1 MKTSKL
7 IVIVALAGLSSVS
20 VGGAATWW
28 VLKPHLEDKAGDVQD
43 APKSGTQGGA
53 AAQSSAA
60 VTDTRAFRYISLDKV
75 IVMLRNTAGE
85 PVSHY
90 LAMDLVF
97 MSPIESEKVTRDH
110 LPLLRSVTVKALS
123 QLTMDTASH
132 LTVEQLTRQIN
143 DAYSQ
148 TYANDRQG
156 KPFAEAMISKLI
168 IE

>member
-1 MKTSKL
+1 MKKSKL
-7 IVIVALAGLSSVS
+7 VIVVLLVGLLSISA
-20 VGGAATWW
+20 GGAATWW
-28 VLKPHLEDKAGDVQD
+28 MLKSRGGLAEAAH
-43 APKSGTQGGA
+43 APVA
-53 AAQSSAA
+53 NAEP
-60 VTDTRAFRYISLDKV
+60 VTDTRSFRYISLDKV

-97 MSPIESEKVTRDH
+97 MSPVKSEKVTREH

-123 QLTMDTASH
+123 ELSMERASH
-132 LTVEQLTRQIN
+132 LSVDELTGLIN
-143 DAYSQ
+143 DAYTH
-148 TYANDRQG
+148 TYASDREG

>member
-1 MKTSKL
+1 MKKST
-7 IVIVALAGLSSVS
+7 VIVGSLLVGLLSLGA
-20 VGGAATWW
+20 GGAGTWW
-28 VLKPHLEDKAGDVQD
+28 VLKSHSMD
-43 APKSGTQGGA
+43 AHA
-53 AAQSSAA
+53 AVADAA
-60 VTDTRAFRYISLDKV
+60 RSTADRVVTDTRAYRYISLDKV

-97 MSPIESEKVTRDH
+97 MTPVKSEKITREH

-123 QLTMDTASH
+123 DLSMEKASH
-132 LTVEQLTRQIN
+132 LTVDQLTGIIN

-148 TYANDRQG
+148 TYANDRDG
-156 KPFAEAMISKLI
+156 KPFDQAMIGKLI